1 MNSNNLASAISEYVM
16 SPKERPILK
25 HPYGTFPEKT
35 NYPVTKGNNSFSQK
49 LTSTLI
55 TDNFFF
61 LPTEPQSS
69 PPSRDLQNAWYIGM
83 NLYTI

>member
-1 MNSNNLASAISEYVM
+1 MEPTQGPKGMNSNDLASAISECLI

-25 HPYGTFPEKT
+25 HPYGTFPEKI

-49 LTSTLI
+49 LTSILI
-55 TDNFFF
+55 IENFFF

-69 PPSRDLQNAWYIGM
+69 APSRDLQNA
-83 NLYTI
+83 